1 MTKEIQ
7 AQKQEVQQ
15 AEGIERTR
23 ALRCYVPKVDIFSE
37 NDGVVILVDMPGVDE
52 NSIDINLEKKVLTIN
67 GLVSPYEPEG
77 YELTFAEYNVGD
89 FQRSFTLPD
98 EIDTNNIG
106 ATISNGVLR
115 LSLQKAPEAQA
126 RKIAVKAE

>member
-1 MTKEIQ
+1 MSKEIQ

-23 ALRCYVPKVDIFSE
+23 AMRCYVPKVDIFSE
-37 NDGVVILVDMPGVDE
+37 DEGVVILVDMPGVDE

-67 GLVSPYEPEG
+67 GFVSPHEPEG
-77 YELTFAEYNVGD
+77 YELTFSEYNVGD

-115 LSLQKAPEAQA
+115 LSLQKAQEAQA
-126 RKIAVKAE
+126 RKITVKAE